1 MPPAR
6 FLSRRRLGLALAVVM
21 VAVLGVVGLLAV
33 WERESRARATY
44 DRIEVGM
51 SREEIN
57 VIMSGWGPRA
67 GFSSMLRS
75 SSWGDP
81 DGAMITVYFDMEGK
95 VKGKHLQEADQ
106 SFMGKMKRLVGRPFP

>member
-1 MPPAR
+1 MPPTR
-6 FLSRRRLGLALAVVM
+6 FLSRRRIILAALLLM
-21 VAVLGVVGLLAV
+21 VAAVGMVGLLAV
-33 WERESRARATY
+33 WSKESPAKATY
-44 DRIEVGM
+44 GRIEVGM